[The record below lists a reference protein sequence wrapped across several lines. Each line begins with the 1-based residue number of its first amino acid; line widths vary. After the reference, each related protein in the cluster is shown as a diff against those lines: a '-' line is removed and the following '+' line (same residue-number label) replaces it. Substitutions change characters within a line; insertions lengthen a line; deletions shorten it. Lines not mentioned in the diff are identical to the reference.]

1 MRQQIKDDPDKS
13 YWVDIEDDD
22 PIKGLEFRTIK
33 KDQQFYIDEN
43 GNIVIAFNE
52 GDVAPMY
59 MGCVQ
64 FTIPKQVTEGIR

>member
-1 MRQQIKDDPDKS
+1 M
-13 YWVDIEDDD
+13 YWVDIGDDD
-22 PIKGLEFRTIK
+22 PAKGFEFVEIE

-43 GNIVIAFNE
+43 GQIVIAFNE

-64 FTIPKQVTEGIR
+64 FTIPGQVTDKIK

>member
-1 MRQQIKDDPDKS
+1 MIKEFEFNK
-13 YWVDIEDDD
+13 IE
-22 PIKGLEFRTIK
+22 

-43 GNIVIAFNE
+43 GQIVIAFNE
-52 GDVAPMY
+52 GDTAPMY